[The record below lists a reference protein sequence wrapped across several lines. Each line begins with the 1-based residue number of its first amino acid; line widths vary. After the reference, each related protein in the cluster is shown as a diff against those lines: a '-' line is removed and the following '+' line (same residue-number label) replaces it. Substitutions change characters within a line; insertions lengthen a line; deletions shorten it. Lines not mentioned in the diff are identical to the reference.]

1 MQSQYMEALID
12 TAAKEKDFIDP
23 LVTLLHEQL
32 NYHRVRRARQAG
44 RGLVARDIFFLRGMC
59 MSI

>member
-1 MQSQYMEALID
+1 MEALVD

-32 NYHRVRRARQAG
+32 NYHRVRVPSEAAQSPSP
-44 RGLVARDIFFLRGMC
+44 L
-59 MSI
+59 